1 MTSRNGRCAARWSA
15 RSAIATD
22 RKAAA
27 GQSGERSQA
36 IEGLRGLAA
45 LSVLGFHVWLY
56 RDERPKPRTELF
68 DRVMFNLHLGLLCF
82 FVLSGFLLWRSFAA
96 AALADSGTVGTLPY
110 ARRRFARIVPAY
122 WASIAGCLAAYAIVG
137 VDSMIPPLRE
147 LPLFLLF
154 LQNYSVS
161 TLMEINPVLWTL
173 GVEMA
178 FYCLLP
184 VLGTAAVMLGRGRA
198 WRQAGLLVVLAAVT
212 FAWNATFHAEK
223 SNEVARKA
231 LPAYLACFAAGM
243 MVALWVESRRRR
255 GESPLRPVATASL
268 FMTGVA
274 LVALGGTWKEMP
286 GTLVDLRA
294 PFINF
299 VPSVGFALLVAA
311 VSAGSGR
318 WARAPGVL
326 PLAAAGVIS
335 YGLYLWHVPVILVM
349 WEMGWLPTDLAAR
362 MAVVLA
368 ASIALGWTS
377 WRLVE
382 RPAIAWGARD
392 ARRRGAT
399 PVGRP
404 G

>member
-1 MTSRNGRCAARWSA
+1 
-15 RSAIATD
+15 
-22 RKAAA
+22 
-27 GQSGERSQA
+27 
-36 IEGLRGLAA
+36 
-45 LSVLGFHVWLY
+45 VLGFHVWLY
-56 RDERPKPRTELF
+56 RDERPKPRSALF
-68 DRVMFNLHLGLLCF
+68 DHVMFNLHLGLLCF

-96 AALADSGTVGTLPY
+96 AALADSGTVGTVPY

-122 WASIAGCLAAYAIVG
+122 WASIAGCIAAYWIVG
-137 VDSMIPPLRE
+137 LDSMIPTIGE

-154 LQNYSVS
+154 LQNYSLA

-173 GVEMA
+173 CVEMA

-184 VLGTAAVMLGRGRA
+184 LLGVAVILLGRGRA
-198 WRQAGLLVVLAAVT
+198 WRQAGLLALLAVTT
-212 FAWNATFHAEK
+212 FAWNATFYAEK

-231 LPAYLACFAAGM
+231 LPAFLACFAAGM
-243 MVALWVESRRRR
+243 MVALWVEARKRR
-255 GESPLRPVATASL
+255 GDPPLRTVATAAL
-268 FMTGVA
+268 FMAGVA
-274 LVALGGTWKEMP
+274 LVVLGGTWKEMP
-286 GTLVDLRA
+286 GTLGDLRA

-299 VPSVGFALLVAA
+299 VPSVGFALVVAA

-318 WARAPGVL
+318 WSRAPGVR

-335 YGLYLWHVPVILVM
+335 YGLYLWHVPVIIVM
-349 WEMGWLPTDLAAR
+349 WELGCLPADLAAR

-368 ASIALGWTS
+368 VSIVLGYAS

-392 ARRRGAT
+392 AGERAVA
-399 PVGRP
+399 PAGRA